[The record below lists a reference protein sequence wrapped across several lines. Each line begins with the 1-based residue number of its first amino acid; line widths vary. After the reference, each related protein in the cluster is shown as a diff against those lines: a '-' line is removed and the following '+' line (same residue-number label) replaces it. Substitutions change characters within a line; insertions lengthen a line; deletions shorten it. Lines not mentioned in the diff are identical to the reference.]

1 MQERFRTY
9 IHHGSDL
16 SVWALVS
23 QFRLKSASPQCL
35 WQALEASLPPSER
48 KVGILSGCH
57 FLTHMVIQ
65 SIALSRNKRVSF
77 LPYQIFVEQKPPWHV
92 LVYRPCL
99 FLPSDY
105 RHHTRFVIPP
115 SPIPSTT
122 CRSSRA
128 RQQTHTTAE
137 TIPDPET
144 CCGSRERLRIC
155 HLKGNTSF
163 LFKVVR
169 NLP

>member
-99 FLPSDY
+99 FLPSDLGY
-105 RHHTRFVIPP
+105 RSVSPHCSLNVVDSRLFQETGLGKGSSLPSSIRVLCRRVFAGRLTR
-115 SPIPSTT
+115 
-122 CRSSRA
+122 
-128 RQQTHTTAE
+128 
-137 TIPDPET
+137 
-144 CCGSRERLRIC
+144 GNRL
-155 HLKGNTSF
+155 
-163 LFKVVR
+163 
-169 NLP
+169 

>member
-1 MQERFRTY
+1 MQESFRTY

-115 SPIPSTT
+115 PPPSQAQHAEVPGPGSKPTPQQ
-122 CRSSRA
+122 RPSRIRKPAAAPGNASVFVILKAILVSS
-128 RQQTHTTAE
+128 
-137 TIPDPET
+137 
-144 CCGSRERLRIC
+144 
-155 HLKGNTSF
+155 LKW
-163 LFKVVR
+163 
-169 NLP
+169 

>member
-115 SPIPSTT
+115 PPHPKHNMQKFPGQAANPHHSRDHPGSGNLLRLQGTPPYL
-122 CRSSRA
+122 SS
-128 RQQTHTTAE
+128 
-137 TIPDPET
+137 
-144 CCGSRERLRIC
+144 
-155 HLKGNTSF
+155 
-163 LFKVVR
+163 
-169 NLP
+169 